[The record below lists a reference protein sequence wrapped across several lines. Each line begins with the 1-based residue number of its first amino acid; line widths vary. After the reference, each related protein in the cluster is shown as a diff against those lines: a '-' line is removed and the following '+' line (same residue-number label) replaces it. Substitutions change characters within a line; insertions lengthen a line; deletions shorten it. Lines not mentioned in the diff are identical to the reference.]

1 MSKLGP
7 VSQAILEYVQSKTG
21 YIQIFRM
28 VHAVSRRT
36 GESHSSKWYFR
47 QLTCLVLEGRIEAK
61 VSRTGDKVAFKFRR
75 LQENGL
81 EGLQE
86 IEDKVDD

>member
-1 MSKLGP
+1 MSELGP
-7 VSQAILEYVQSKTG
+7 VSQAILDYVNSKLG

-28 VHAVSRRT
+28 IHAVSRRT
-36 GESHSSKWYFR
+36 GESHSGKWYFR
-47 QLTCLVLEGRIEAK
+47 QLVCLALEDRIEANI
-61 VSRTGDKVAFKFRR
+61 SRTGDKVVTKFRC

-86 IEDKVDD
+86 IEVEG